1 MAKYAYSLFY
11 DDSKIKLTEGY
22 GKTYS
27 TYQCFI
33 VGELTLKY
41 VQLSSVKYPDLKSRM
56 LNDNNLSIYMRWRNV
71 MYCSLS
77 TLLCDEGAIISK
89 PISFKN
95 FHAK

>member
-1 MAKYAYSLFY
+1 MMFNIFGLNG
-11 DDSKIKLTEGY
+11 KIWSNQNEKLV
-22 GKTYS
+22 
-27 TYQCFI
+27 I
-33 VGELTLKY
+33 
-41 VQLSSVKYPDLKSRM
+41 YPGLKSRM
-56 LNDNNLSIYMRWRNV
+56 LNDNNLGIYMSWRNV